1 MKSVSAHN
9 EREDTALII
18 VDGCPSQD
26 RVEVS
31 FYQGTLEPQTFHL
44 PREMWDVALKRYHAE
59 REAEKAQGSGKTR
72 PPKS

>member
-1 MKSVSAHN
+1 MKPVSAHN
-9 EREDTALII
+9 EREGTAI
-18 VDGCPSQD
+18 VIADGSPSHD

-31 FYQGTLEPQTFHL
+31 FYGAQGDPQNFHL

-59 REAEKAQGSGKTR
+59 REAEKAQGSGKAR